1 MIKKLFSKKCII
13 EIDFITLSKMVECSL
28 KFVDKDKYIVKRK
41 MFVCSNYKDLISKIA
56 GWEDVTIV
64 DCEQIRIELIMEWIL
79 QIKRQYKIK
88 FIAIDSFRYSLLASE
103 LNKIG
108 FDKYKRKN
116 LKCINYRKS

>member
-1 MIKKLFSKKCII
+1 
-13 EIDFITLSKMVECSL
+13 MVECSL

-41 MFVCSNYKDLISKIA
+41 VFVCSNYKDLISKIA